1 MYFFSTKSISIF
13 IGMVS
18 TLLVLIFTPAVY
30 CQYNTILKYS
40 RLREDTDT
48 DNVSE
53 RDFPSQMT
61 RVTSI
66 SNLMAQLR
74 Q

>member
-1 MYFFSTKSISIF
+1 MKSTSMFK
-13 IGMVS
+13 GMVS

-30 CQYNTILKYS
+30 CQYNMILKYS
-40 RLREDTDT
+40 LLREDTNT
-48 DNVSE
+48 DKASK
-53 RDFPSQMT
+53 RDFLSQMT